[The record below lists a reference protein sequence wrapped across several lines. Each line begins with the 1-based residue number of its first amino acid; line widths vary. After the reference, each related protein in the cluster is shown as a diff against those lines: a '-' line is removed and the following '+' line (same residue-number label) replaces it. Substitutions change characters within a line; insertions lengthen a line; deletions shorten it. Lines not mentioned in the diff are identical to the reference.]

1 MDYAAMGIPAVI
13 VTSFTSF
20 RLDAAFG
27 FSQAAMAV
35 TTTVRTVRLCSGYMQ
50 IIERPSGDGSWI
62 VSVVVWPQLVAVL
75 ESDELRVFMPPT
87 AEQLGLLAP
96 HP

>member
-1 MDYAAMGIPAVI
+1 MGIPAVI

-20 RLDAAFG
+20 RLDADFG

-35 TTTVRTVRLCSGYMQ
+35 PTTVRTVRLCSGYVQ

-62 VSVVVWPQLVAVL
+62 VSVFVWPQLAAAL
-75 ESDELRVFMPPT
+75 DSDELRVFMSPT
-87 AEQLGLLAP
+87 AEQLGLLAL